1 MRIIYITFLFII
13 EIFCLYTNVY
23 GQESTRDSIQ
33 FLLEKAYLR
42 DQRPRQ
48 TIDSLI
54 RSNIIDGNKYF
65 QAIEDQQQADSINL
79 IIVPP
84 LIDKISES
92 QLYDLD
98 SMAYKAC
105 WIFIQHAPDSIMHKY
120 KKFINQLLEKKLI
133 SINSYMAYIDRGKVR
148 QSKAQIYGWQ
158 FKRFSNG
165 LTIQFPILAGFESE
179 WRKLGLEYN
188 TDKLIPDEYKVQYNY
203 QTCINN
209 RQFAIL
215 GITSHNDNNISQFKD
230 ELLLSI
236 DNEIVAKSDSLGFF
250 KIIIRKQDLPIK
262 LQISTQNVSTE
273 YVVKKIDEIDYIFL
287 NCLINEKTGIE
298 VIDE

>member
-1 MRIIYITFLFII
+1 M
-13 EIFCLYTNVY
+13 FCLYPNVN

-33 FLLEKAYLR
+33 LLLKQAYQR

-48 TIDSLI
+48 TIDSLM
-54 RSNIIDGNKYF
+54 RSGIIDGSKYL
-65 QAIEDQQQADSINL
+65 QAIEEQQQADSLNL

-105 WIFIQHAPDSIMHKY
+105 WIVIQHAPDSIMYKY
-120 KKFINQLLEKKLI
+120 KNFIKQLVEKKLI
-133 SINSYMAYIDRGKVR
+133 SVYSYMAYIDRGKVR

-165 LTIQFPILAGFESE
+165 LTIQYPILVGFESE

-188 TDKLIPDEYKVQYNY
+188 TDKLIPDEYKVQHNY

-209 RQFAIL
+209 KQFAIL
-215 GITSHNDNNISQFKD
+215 GIISHNDGNISQLKN

-236 DNEIVAKSDSLGFF
+236 NNKIVAKSDSLGFF
-250 KIIIRKQDLPIK
+250 KIIIGKQDLPIK
-262 LQISTQNVSTE
+262 LKISTQNVSTE
-273 YVVKKIDEIDYIFL
+273 YVVEKTNEMDYIFF
-287 NCLINEKTGIE
+287 NCLINGKTGIE
-298 VIDE
+298 IINE